1 MILENYKP
9 NKLILQS
16 LLIATIYVV
25 LGKIGQNLAIEPGN
39 VTPVWP
45 PSGFA
50 FAIFLLIGKR
60 ALFGIFL
67 GAFLINTFGFSEKLT
82 TDNSIEII
90 LTGVMIGI
98 GSAIQPFI
106 GYLLLNRLFDYK
118 ELVSTVKNYVL
129 FIVIVPIMSLVSS
142 TIGTSSLFLSGLIS
156 SDITKEV
163 WLTWWLG
170 DGVGIILFTPFIL
183 IWKAIPSI
191 KWNKNTYRLLA
202 VMTLLIF
209 FSFISFS
216 DVFVIDEVSI
226 NIYFITW
233 PFLIWIALMH
243 SSHSVTMSILIHSS
257 ILVLYTK
264 SGMGPFNLVELNHS
278 LLLLQLFLWVTSS
291 SVMIISALVKER
303 QGTLKDFED
312 INNKLE
318 SKVQKRTSELK
329 KAKLTAEKLARTD
342 ILTGLSNRIDFEEK
356 SKDIDLMYRRH
367 SRPYTI
373 AMIDIDHFKL
383 INDTYG
389 HDFGDKV
396 LQSIALTISNISRD
410 VDIKCRLGGE
420 EFVVLMPETTIEM
433 GLNFAERLRKSIESQ
448 SIEFLGDSTNVTA
461 SIGLSEIIDDSY
473 NCKDVLRNADKAMYE
488 AKRIGRN
495 RVCSS

>member
-1 MILENYKP
+1 LILENYKP

-16 LLIATIYVV
+16 LLIASIYVL

-67 GAFLINTFGFSEKLT
+67 GAFLINTFGFFEKLT
-82 TDNSIEII
+82 IDNSMEII
-90 LTGVMIGI
+90 LAGVMIAI
-98 GSAIQPFI
+98 GSAAQPFI
-106 GYLLLNRLFDYK
+106 GYLLLNRLFDYQQ
-118 ELVSTVKNYVL
+118 LVSTVKNYVL
-129 FIVIVPIMSLVSS
+129 FIIIVPIMSLVSS

-156 SDITKEV
+156 SDIIKEI

-183 IWKAIPSI
+183 IWKTIPNI
-191 KWNKNTYRLLA
+191 ELNKNTYRLLS

-216 DVFVIDEVSI
+216 NIFVVNEVTM
-226 NIYFITW
+226 NIHFITW

-243 SSHSVTMSILIHSS
+243 SSHAVTMSILIHST
-257 ILVLYTK
+257 ILVMYTK
-264 SGMGPFNLVELNHS
+264 NGMGPFNLAELNHS

-303 QGTLKDFED
+303 QSTLRDFED

-342 ILTGLSNRIDFEEK
+342 TLTGLSNRVDFEEK
-356 SKDIDLMYRRH
+356 SKDIDLIYRRH
-367 SRPYTI
+367 HRPYTI
-373 AMIDIDHFKL
+373 AMIDVDYFKS
-383 INDTYG
+383 INDAYG
-389 HDFGDKV
+389 HDAGDKV
-396 LQSIALTISNISRD
+396 LQSIALTILNTSRD

-420 EFVVLMPETTIEM
+420 EFVVLMPETTIET
-433 GLNFAERLRKSIESQ
+433 GFNFAERLRKSIESQ
-448 SIEFLGDSTNVTA
+448 SIEFLDNSAKVTV
-461 SIGLSEIIDDSY
+461 SIGLSEIIDNSY

-488 AKRIGRN
+488 AKQIGRN
-495 RVCSS
+495 RVCLF